1 MIDSSSILRMLPPLV
16 SFLSYIAR
24 CYFCMFGGDCMLL
37 DATAVLLCNKFDL
50 SNSIIVERSDGLCSL
65 INY

>member
-1 MIDSSSILRMLPPLV
+1 PPLV

-24 CYFCMFGGDCMLL
+24 CYFCMFGGCDCMLL

-50 SNSIIVERSDGLCSL
+50 SNSIIVERSGGLCSL